1 MSIYLKSSF
10 SGLLFLLAVEAN
22 AQIEISPASQIA
34 LNYQPAAIKTLDKRP
49 FWIGVGDLPN
59 MYFDSSLNHKI
70 ALGAFYRGN
79 APFSRVYFQHAKFHI
94 RHNASLSNNNEGR
107 GPHLLLDEATFT
119 NAAVLRFR
127 QSMVQNTNPLFP
139 LGEQTL
145 ILGPRFWD
153 IRGYANGDQKSQDW
167 LRFVNSD
174 HGSVLSIMGDG
185 KVGINEIAPK
195 ADLDVNGYS
204 ILGNEGPK
212 IKTKVIDMLLPSSA
226 TGCNFAYTILPT
238 TLDKIV
244 SITAQSIDLNWT
256 PQDPLGEA
264 YSYPPFN
271 QKAGFAYYYEILQTK
286 GLAACTGSGTATAI
300 SSEFVQGDT
309 LRFFIVF
316 TE

>member
-1 MSIYLKSSF
+1 MNGFLKLAF
-10 SGLLFLLAVEAN
+10 VFWLFGASYKVAG
-22 AQIEISPASQIA
+22 QIEFAPGGQI
-34 LNYQPAAIKTLDKRP
+34 LSNSFPAAIKTVENKP

-59 MYFDSSLNHKI
+59 MYFDSSLNRKI
-70 ALGAFYRGN
+70 TIGAFHRGN
-79 APFSRVYFQHAKFHI
+79 APFSRVYFHHAKFHI

-107 GPHLLLDEATFT
+107 GPHLLLDEATLN

-127 QSMVQNTNPLFP
+127 QSLVQNANPLFP

-145 ILGPRFWD
+145 TLGPRFWD
-153 IRGYANGDQKSQDW
+153 IRGFANGDQKSQDW

-195 ADLDVNGYS
+195 ADLDVNGFS
-204 ILGNEGPK
+204 IIGNGGPK
-212 IKTKVIDMLLPSSA
+212 IKTKVIDMLLPNSA
-226 TGCNFAYTILPT
+226 TGCTTDYTILPT
-238 TLDKIV
+238 TLDKII
-244 SITAQSIDLNWT
+244 SITAQSIDLDWT
-256 PQDPLGEA
+256 PADNLGEA

-286 GLAACTGSGTATAI
+286 GLAACTGSGSATVI

-309 LRFFIVF
+309 VRFFIVF